1 MTTKVQNAVVH
12 ELSDFATNVSQ
23 KITETGDRY
32 AELCRVEIISMLE
45 IGNVS
50 LEELRGVSHQ
60 LDTHQ
65 LQQQTRDDMLL
76 GKVMELINST
86 SQSQLPVL
94 SKYEDI
100 RNTVGENISQLQGA
114 LVMVKQG
121 QNQLVEFV
129 TNDLRQQI
137 EVLALESR
145 EVIANNLS
153 LQLTKLG
160 EVWREK
166 LVEMKNST
174 TTAIE
179 KERVTLQSKVNDSI
193 SQVLGIL
200 ANISRSHDRQQAV
213 YERAEE
219 QLQLLRVVALDS
231 RELVANNLSTYLASI
246 EQSCVEVSSDC
257 EEAVQAQAHVRNE
270 VLGRAVEEI
279 QNTVSENISHI
290 LGALM
295 MVKQR
300 QDQLFVEVEKEMEM
314 KANTSLILSE
324 ESHAEL
330 VGQITDRSD
339 EIRSQLTQFQEEV
352 RRRGEQML
360 NNDCSSSNITAKLAE
375 IESSCV
381 SVASDVNTAKA
392 MLAQKFEEQRHILLD
407 SSRLLEAVNE
417 TLVMSAEQ
425 SLQQHS
431 AIARDI
437 ATQRQTIITQS
448 SSVRS
453 VLTQKFGEQRRLLE
467 TLSQT
472 VTEQSPRPG
481 KNREP

>member
-1 MTTKVQNAVVH
+1 VQ
-12 ELSDFATNVSQ
+12 
-23 KITETGDRY
+23 
-32 AELCRVEIISMLE
+32 
-45 IGNVS
+45 
-50 LEELRGVSHQ
+50 
-60 LDTHQ
+60 
-65 LQQQTRDDMLL
+65 
-76 GKVMELINST
+76 
-86 SQSQLPVL
+86 
-94 SKYEDI
+94 
-100 RNTVGENISQLQGA
+100 
-114 LVMVKQG
+114 
-121 QNQLVEFV
+121 
-129 TNDLRQQI
+129 
-137 EVLALESR
+137 
-145 EVIANNLS
+145 
-153 LQLTKLG
+153 
-160 EVWREK
+160 
-166 LVEMKNST
+166 
-174 TTAIE
+174 
-179 KERVTLQSKVNDSI
+179 
-193 SQVLGIL
+193 
-200 ANISRSHDRQQAV
+200 
-213 YERAEE
+213 
-219 QLQLLRVVALDS
+219 
-231 RELVANNLSTYLASI
+231 
-246 EQSCVEVSSDC
+246 
-257 EEAVQAQAHVRNE
+257 NE

-300 QDQLFVEVEKEMEM
+300 QDQLFVEVEKEMKM
-314 KANTSLILSE
+314 KVNESLILSE

-330 VGQITDRSD
+330 VGHITDRSD

-352 RRRGEQML
+352 RRHGEQML

-431 AIARDI
+431 AITRNI
-437 ATQRQTIITQS
+437 ATQRQTIITQL